1 MFLGFLLSQ
10 YTRDSMNSSHFI
22 RSAGPAGVHSTP
34 SGCRPHSEL
43 FIVAFG
49 ASYTLLK
56 LIFSSCVPPP
66 TMMMR
71 LLSLVCVSL
80 IVLTQGQQYQ
90 EYADQE
96 YANDNLYHDYAM
108 RQQEKDVGKS

>member
-1 MFLGFLLSQ
+1 
-10 YTRDSMNSSHFI
+10 
-22 RSAGPAGVHSTP
+22 
-34 SGCRPHSEL
+34 
-43 FIVAFG
+43 
-49 ASYTLLK
+49 
-56 LIFSSCVPPP
+56 
-66 TMMMR
+66 MMMR

>member
-1 MFLGFLLSQ
+1 MYVELLERERLNTSVL
-10 YTRDSMNSSHFI
+10 RAPS
-22 RSAGPAGVHSTP
+22 VHKILFFRVP
-34 SGCRPHSEL
+34 S
-43 FIVAFG
+43 
-49 ASYTLLK
+49 
-56 LIFSSCVPPP
+56 PPT
-66 TMMMR
+66 TMMMLMR
-71 LLSLVCVSL
+71 LLPLIGVSL